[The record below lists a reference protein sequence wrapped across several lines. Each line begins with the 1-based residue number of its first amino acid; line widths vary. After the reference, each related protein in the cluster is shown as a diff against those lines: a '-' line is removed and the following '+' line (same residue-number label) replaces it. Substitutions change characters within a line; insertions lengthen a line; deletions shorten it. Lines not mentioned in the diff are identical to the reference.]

1 MRNTWIVCSKEL
13 RSYFVSPIAY
23 LLLAMFAIVFGFF
36 FWNAVGY
43 FANAGIE
50 AMRRGAMFPLNV
62 NEQVVRPLVLNV
74 GVIGLFLI
82 PLITMRLF
90 AEEKKL
96 GTMELMWTYPVRDG
110 EIVAGKFLAA
120 WVCFMVMLLPTVINP
135 VLFYYFHPFD
145 IGPLVA
151 AYLGLILLATA
162 FIACGMFVSSLT
174 ENQVVSA
181 MVTYGILVFFWFLTW
196 NEEATNEYLLQ
207 VLLGLSLFDHFYNFT
222 RGVIDTRDIV
232 FFAMFISLFLFFTL
246 RSLSARQWRGVR

>member
-1 MRNTWIVCSKEL
+1 MKFLVICRREL
-13 RSYFVSPIAY
+13 YAYFASFIAY
-23 LLLAMFAIVFGFF
+23 ILAAVFLLLS
-36 FWNAVGY
+36 GY
-43 FANAGIE
+43 FFYSDLVFFILFGGFVLPSGLWQFVFLD
-50 AMRRGAMFPLNV
+50 MRLVTML
-62 NEQVVRPLVLNV
+62 VV
-74 GVIGLFLI
+74 

-120 WVCFMVMLLPTVINP
+120 WLCFMTMLVPTIINP
-135 VLFYYFHPFD
+135 AIFYSFHPFD
-145 IGPLVA
+145 LGPLAA

-196 NEEATNEYLLQ
+196 NEEATNEYLLSL
-207 VLLGLSLFDHFYNFT
+207 LLGLSLFDHFYNFT
-222 RGVIDTRDIV
+222 RGVIDTRDVV
-232 FFAMFISLFLFFTL
+232 FFVTFIALFVFLTLLSLAV
-246 RSLSARQWRGVR
+246 RKWRGVR